1 MINFFNKFKK
11 PCFDVFLV
19 HFPNLW
25 GKKLRLCHAQL
36 DIGFYNHAKNYK
48 KLMIQLWKNRSKD
61 KRMNRPYFIAT
72 FWLLPPS
79 NKLVA
84 KAKYQKGSAFAIQK
98 LQEPAVNSS

>member
-1 MINFFNKFKK
+1 
-11 PCFDVFLV
+11 
-19 HFPNLW
+19 
-25 GKKLRLCHAQL
+25 
-36 DIGFYNHAKNYK
+36 
-48 KLMIQLWKNRSKD
+48 MIQLWKNRSKD